1 MQPAPPATEPKP
13 LSKTDTAE
21 AVGIPVTMRRV
32 PHPRSRRTD
41 SPFWAALFV
50 GPNVVL
56 FTLFMIVPIL
66 WGLGLSLFDWNLI
79 GAPRFVGLDNYA
91 AILNDARALNSV
103 WKTVYLVF
111 LGVVPTV
118 FLSFLLAVLINT
130 NFPGYTVFRTMYL
143 LPIVISLVASAVLWR
158 FMYDPR
164 VGPIAQLLSAFGISG
179 PNWLQD
185 TTWAMPALSLVIVWL
200 RLPLGIILYLAALQ
214 QISPQLLEAAEIDG
228 AGPWAKLRHVI
239 WPNVMPVSLLILVLT
254 LRGIIFDSFDIAF
267 VMTKGGPL
275 NSTDILAV
283 YIYDLAFSQL
293 RLGYASALSTVLFV
307 IVTILALVFN
317 PPRRRPAHGDP
328 S

>member
-1 MQPAPPATEPKP
+1 MT
-13 LSKTDTAE
+13 KTDTAS
-21 AVGIPVTMRRV
+21 ASGPSALPRLAPRR
-32 PHPRSRRTD
+32 RSGRTD
-41 SPFWAALFV
+41 TPIWAFLFV
-50 GPNVVL
+50 GPNLIL
-56 FTLFMIVPIL
+56 FTTFMVVPLL

-79 GAPRFVGLDNYA
+79 NEPRFVGLDNYTA
-91 AILNDARALNSV
+91 LLNDARAVNSV
-103 WKTVYLVF
+103 VKTAYLLA

-118 FLSFLLAVLINT
+118 FLSFMLAVLINT
-130 NFPGYTVFRTMYL
+130 SFPGYSVFRTMYL

-164 VGPIAQLLSAFGISG
+164 VGPIAQLLGFFGVSG

-214 QISPQLLEAAEIDG
+214 QINPSLMEAAEIDG
-228 AGPWAKLRHVI
+228 AGPWAKLRHII
-239 WPNVMPVSLLILVLT
+239 WPNVMPVTLLILVLN

-307 IVTILALVFN
+307 FVIILALVFN
-317 PPRRRPAHGDP
+317 PPRRRSTNGDP
-328 S
+328 V

>member
-1 MQPAPPATEPKP
+1 M
-13 LSKTDTAE
+13 SKTDTADE
-21 AVGIPVTMRRV
+21 AGISAVSRPAPRR
-32 PHPRSRRTD
+32 RSRRTD

-50 GPNVVL
+50 GPNVIL
-56 FTLFMIVPIL
+56 FTVFMVIPIV
-66 WGLGLSLFDWNLI
+66 WGLALSLFDWNLI
-79 GAPRFVGLDNYA
+79 YEPRFVGFDNYVA
-91 AILNDARALNSV
+91 LLNDARAINSV
-103 WKTVYLVF
+103 SKTVYLLV

-118 FLSFLLAVLINT
+118 FLSFVLAVLINT
-130 NFPGYTVFRTMYL
+130 NFPGYSVFRTMYL
-143 LPIVISLVASAVLWR
+143 LPIVISLVASAVLWK

-164 VGPIAQLLSAFGISG
+164 VGPIAQLLSFFGISG

-214 QISPQLLEAAEIDG
+214 QINPQLLEAAEIDG
-228 AGPWAKLRHVI
+228 AGPWAKLRHII
-239 WPNVMPVSLLILVLT
+239 WPNVMPVTLLILVLT

-283 YIYDLAFSQL
+283 YIYDLAFAQL

-307 IVTILALVFN
+307 IVTILALIFN
-317 PPRRRPAHGDP
+317 PPRRRPTNGDP
-328 S
+328 V

>member
-1 MQPAPPATEPKP
+1 
-13 LSKTDTAE
+13 LSKTDTADE
-21 AVGIPVTMRRV
+21 AGMSAMARPKPRR
-32 PHPRSRRTD
+32 RSSRTD

-50 GPNVVL
+50 GPNVIL
-56 FTLFMIVPIL
+56 FTVFMVIPLV
-66 WGLGLSLFDWNLI
+66 WGLALSLYDWNLI
-79 GAPRFVGLDNYA
+79 YAPRFVGFDNYLA
-91 AILNDARALNSV
+91 LMNDARAVNSV
-103 WKTVYLVF
+103 VKTVYLLV

-130 NFPGYTVFRTMYL
+130 SFPGYSVFRTMYL
-143 LPIVISLVASAVLWR
+143 LPIVISLVASAVLWK

-164 VGPIAQLLSAFGISG
+164 VGPIAQLLSFFGVSG

-214 QISPQLLEAAEIDG
+214 QVNPQLLEAAEIDG
-228 AGPWAKLRHVI
+228 AGPWAKLRHII
-239 WPNVMPVSLLILVLT
+239 WPNVMPVTLLILVLT

-283 YIYDLAFSQL
+283 YIYDLAFAQL

-307 IVTILALVFN
+307 IVIILALIFN
-317 PPRRRPAHGDP
+317 PPRRRPTNGDP
-328 S
+328 V

>member
-1 MQPAPPATEPKP
+1 M
-13 LSKTDTAE
+13 SKTDTADE
-21 AVGIPVTMRRV
+21 AGISAVSRPAPRR
-32 PHPRSRRTD
+32 RSRRAD

-50 GPNVVL
+50 GPNVIL
-56 FTLFMIVPIL
+56 FTVFMVIPIV
-66 WGLGLSLFDWNLI
+66 WGLALSLFDWNLI
-79 GAPRFVGLDNYA
+79 YEPRFVGFDNYVA
-91 AILNDARALNSV
+91 LLNDARAINSV
-103 WKTVYLVF
+103 SKTVYLLV

-118 FLSFLLAVLINT
+118 FLSFVLAVLINT
-130 NFPGYTVFRTMYL
+130 NFPGYSVFRTMYL
-143 LPIVISLVASAVLWR
+143 LPIVISLVASAVLWK

-164 VGPIAQLLSAFGISG
+164 VGPIAQLLSFFGISG

-214 QISPQLLEAAEIDG
+214 QINPQLLEAAEIDG
-228 AGPWAKLRHVI
+228 AGPWAKLRHII
-239 WPNVMPVSLLILVLT
+239 WPNVMPVTLLILVLT

-283 YIYDLAFSQL
+283 YIYDLAFAQL

-307 IVTILALVFN
+307 IVTILALIFN
-317 PPRRRPAHGDP
+317 PPRRRPTNGDP
-328 S
+328 V

>member
-1 MQPAPPATEPKP
+1 MSAVARPAP
-13 LSKTDTAE
+13 
-21 AVGIPVTMRRV
+21 RRR
-32 PHPRSRRTD
+32 RSRTD

-50 GPNVVL
+50 GPNVIL
-56 FTLFMIVPIL
+56 FTAFMIIPIV

-79 GAPRFVGLDNYA
+79 YEPRFVGFDNYVA
-91 AILNDARALNSV
+91 LLNDARAVNSV
-103 WKTVYLVF
+103 WRTTYLLA

-118 FLSFLLAVLINT
+118 FLSFMLAVLINT
-130 NFPGYTVFRTMYL
+130 NFPGYSIFRTMYL
-143 LPIVISLVASAVLWR
+143 LPIVISLVASAVLWK

-164 VGPIAQLLSAFGISG
+164 VGPIAQLLSFFGVSG

-214 QISPQLLEAAEIDG
+214 QVNPHLLEAAEIDG

-239 WPNVMPVSLLILVLT
+239 WPNVMPVTLLILVLT

-275 NSTDILAV
+275 QSTDILAV

-293 RLGYASALSTVLFV
+293 RLGYASALATVLFV
-307 IVTILALVFN
+307 IVTILALIFN
-317 PPRRRPAHGDP
+317 PPRRRSTNGDP
-328 S
+328 V

>member
-1 MQPAPPATEPKP
+1 MSAIAR
-13 LSKTDTAE
+13 
-21 AVGIPVTMRRV
+21 PVPRR
-32 PHPRSRRTD
+32 RSGRTD

-50 GPNVVL
+50 GPNVLL
-56 FTLFMIVPIL
+56 FTAFMIIPIV
-66 WGLGLSLFDWNLI
+66 WGLALSLFDWNLI
-79 GAPRFVGLDNYA
+79 YEPRFVGFDNYVA
-91 AILNDARALNSV
+91 LLNDARAVNSV
-103 WKTVYLVF
+103 WKTVYLLV

-118 FLSFLLAVLINT
+118 FLSFVLAVLINT
-130 NFPGYTVFRTMYL
+130 SFPGYSVFRTMYL

-164 VGPIAQLLSAFGISG
+164 VGPIAQLLGFFGISG

-214 QISPQLLEAAEIDG
+214 QINPQLLEAAEIDG
-228 AGPWAKLRHVI
+228 AGPWAKLRHI
-239 WPNVMPVSLLILVLT
+239 IYPNVMPVTLLILVLT

-283 YIYDLAFSQL
+283 YIYDLAFAQL

-307 IVTILALVFN
+307 IVTILALIFN
-317 PPRRRPAHGDP
+317 PPRRRSANGDP
-328 S
+328 V

>member
-1 MQPAPPATEPKP
+1 M
-13 LSKTDTAE
+13 
-21 AVGIPVTMRRV
+21 V
-32 PHPRSRRTD
+32 
-41 SPFWAALFV
+41 LFV
-50 GPNVVL
+50 A
-56 FTLFMIVPIL
+56 FMIIPII

-79 GAPRFVGLDNYA
+79 NEPRFVGFDNYV

-118 FLSFLLAVLINT
+118 FLSFMLAVLINT

-158 FMYDPR
+158 FIYDPR
-164 VGPIAQLLSAFGISG
+164 VGPIAQLLSAFGVSG

-200 RLPLGIILYLAALQ
+200 RLPLGVILYLAALQ
-214 QISPQLLEAAEIDG
+214 QINPQLLEAAEIDG

-283 YIYDLAFSQL
+283 YIYDLAFAQL

-307 IVTILALVFN
+307 IVTILALIFN
-317 PPRRRPAHGDP
+317 PPRRRGSNGDP
-328 S
+328 V

>member
-1 MQPAPPATEPKP
+1 M
-13 LSKTDTAE
+13 SKTDTADE
-21 AVGIPVTMRRV
+21 AGISATARPAMRR
-32 PHPRSRRTD
+32 RSSRTD

-50 GPNVVL
+50 GPNLFL
-56 FTLFMIVPIL
+56 FTVFMVIPIV
-66 WGLGLSLFDWNLI
+66 WGLALSLFDWNLI
-79 GAPRFVGLDNYA
+79 YEPRFVGFDNYVA
-91 AILNDARALNSV
+91 LLNDARAINSV
-103 WKTVYLVF
+103 SKTVYLLI
-111 LGVVPTV
+111 LGVVPTM
-118 FLSFLLAVLINT
+118 FLSFILAVLINT
-130 NFPGYTVFRTMYL
+130 NFPGYSVFRTMYL

-164 VGPIAQLLSAFGISG
+164 VGPIAQLLSFFGISG

-214 QISPQLLEAAEIDG
+214 QVNPQLLEAAEIDG
-228 AGPWAKLRHVI
+228 AGPWAKLRHII
-239 WPNVMPVSLLILVLT
+239 WPNVMPVTLLILVLT

-283 YIYDLAFSQL
+283 YIYDLAFAQL

-307 IVTILALVFN
+307 IVIILALIFN
-317 PPRRRPAHGDP
+317 PPRRRPTNGDTV
-328 S
+328 

>member
-1 MQPAPPATEPKP
+1 MSKIDTAADTGMAAITRPAP
-13 LSKTDTAE
+13 
-21 AVGIPVTMRRV
+21 RRK
-32 PHPRSRRTD
+32 RNTRTD

-56 FTLFMIVPIL
+56 FMVFMIIPII
-66 WGLGLSLFDWNLI
+66 WGLALSFYDWNLI
-79 GAPRFVGLDNYA
+79 NEPRFVGLGNYFD
-91 AILNDARALNSV
+91 LLKDARAVNSV

-118 FLSFLLAVLINT
+118 FLSFVLAVLINT

-158 FMYDPR
+158 FIYDPR

-214 QISPQLLEAAEIDG
+214 QINPQLLEAAEIDG

-239 WPNVMPVSLLILVLT
+239 WPNVMPVTLLILVLT

-307 IVTILALVFN
+307 IVTILALIFN
-317 PPRRRPAHGDP
+317 PPRRRPTNGDP
-328 S
+328 V

>member
-1 MQPAPPATEPKP
+1 
-13 LSKTDTAE
+13 LSKTDTADE
-21 AVGIPVTMRRV
+21 AGMSAMARPAPRR
-32 PHPRSRRTD
+32 RSSRTD

-50 GPNVVL
+50 GPNLFL
-56 FTLFMIVPIL
+56 FTVFMVIPIV
-66 WGLGLSLFDWNLI
+66 WGLALSLFDWNLI
-79 GAPRFVGLDNYA
+79 YEPRFVGLDNYVA
-91 AILNDARALNSV
+91 LLNDARAINSV
-103 WKTVYLVF
+103 SKTVYLLV

-118 FLSFLLAVLINT
+118 FLSFILAVLINT
-130 NFPGYTVFRTMYL
+130 NFPGYSVFRTMYL

-164 VGPIAQLLSAFGISG
+164 VGPIAQLLSFFGVSG

-214 QISPQLLEAAEIDG
+214 QINPQLLEAAEIDG
-228 AGPWAKLRHVI
+228 AGPWAKLRHI
-239 WPNVMPVSLLILVLT
+239 LWPNVMPVTLLILVLT

-283 YIYDLAFSQL
+283 YIYDLAFAQL

-307 IVTILALVFN
+307 IVTILALIFN
-317 PPRRRPAHGDP
+317 PPRRRPSNGDP
-328 S
+328 V

>member
-1 MQPAPPATEPKP
+1 M
-13 LSKTDTAE
+13 SKTDTAE
-21 AVGIPVTMRRV
+21 AGTAAIPRIAPRRKNNG
-32 PHPRSRRTD
+32 RTD

-66 WGLGLSLFDWNLI
+66 WGLGLSVFDWNLI
-79 GAPRFVGLDNYA
+79 GEPRFVGLQNYA
-91 AILNDARALNSV
+91 DILKDARALNSV

-118 FLSFLLAVLINT
+118 VLSFMIAVLINT
-130 NFPGYTVFRTMYL
+130 TFPGYTVFRTMYL

-158 FMYDPR
+158 FIYDPR
-164 VGPIAQLLSAFGISG
+164 VGPIAQLLSVFGVSG

-200 RLPLGIILYLAALQ
+200 RLPLGVILYLAALQ
-214 QISPQLLEAAEIDG
+214 QINPQLLEAAEIDG

-239 WPNVMPVSLLILVLT
+239 WPNVMPVTLLVLVLT

-283 YIYDLAFSQL
+283 YIYDLAFAQL

-307 IVTILALVFN
+307 IVTILALIFN
-317 PPRRRPAHGDP
+317 PPRRRPTNGDP
-328 S
+328 V